1 MALDKVDLM
10 VEDLLGACDPIAE
23 YSDPFAI
30 RRTKRVIQGA
40 IALANS
46 PMVESYTEV
55 IGILFGIIE
64 SMAEPE
70 QEVDDDTDGC
80 SVEERWLRNG

>member
-1 MALDKVDLM
+1 MAVDKVDLM

-40 IALANS
+40 IAMENS
-46 PMVESYTEV
+46 TMAESYCEA
-55 IGILFGIIE
+55 IGILFEIIE
-64 SMAEPE
+64 SMVEPE
-70 QEVDDDTDGC
+70 TDDDGC
-80 SVEERWLRNG
+80 SVEKRWRSNG

>member
-23 YSDPFAI
+23 YSDPSAI

-40 IALANS
+40 IAMENS
-46 PMVESYTEV
+46 TMAESYCEA
-55 IGILFGIIE
+55 IGILFEIIE
-64 SMAEPE
+64 SMAEPGTE
-70 QEVDDDTDGC
+70 KKAMGVGGRDGY
-80 SVEERWLRNG
+80 EEE